1 MNRLLVALA
10 LNAALATPALAVPGA
25 GPETHGQVQPRS
37 QQKQTQARNSKANDP
52 YWQPCRYS
60 ATMDNTC
67 E

>member
-1 MNRLLVALA
+1 MMVVYPPVTKF
-10 LNAALATPALAVPGA
+10 LATPALAVPGA
-25 GPETHGQVQPRS
+25 GPATHRQVQPRS